1 MTTAITDFIPPLQLR
16 VDNAPRVLMIHALRE
31 TLIDFCE
38 RTQYWR
44 YECDD
49 LLTAAV
55 SGTVIRE
62 YALDVPVQTDVVSI
76 RSITFNSNKPVAEQS
91 MDWLDRNDPGW
102 RSLTGNPD
110 YYVLRDPGTI
120 LLSREPSAAGLAI
133 SAVVC
138 LKPSHDAL
146 TVGDILLTQCRAAIA
161 AGAAANLKKMTGK
174 PWSDLPG
181 AQMNGTEYEA
191 AVEFKGAFARD
202 AYTTRR
208 KVRAVAQFM

>member
-1 MTTAITDFIPPLQLR
+1 MTKAITDFIPQVQLH
-16 VDNAPRVLMIHALRE
+16 VDNAPRVLMIDALRE

-38 RTQYWR
+38 RTRYWR

-49 LLTAAV
+49 LLTASV
-55 SGTVIRE
+55 GGSVIRE
-62 YALDVPVQTDVVSI
+62 YALDIPVQTEVVSI
-76 RSITFNSNKPVAEQS
+76 RSITFDGNKPVLEQS
-91 MDWLDRNDPGW
+91 MDYLDRDDPGW

-120 LLSREPSAAGLAI
+120 LLSREPSAADLTI

-138 LKPSHDAL
+138 LKPSYDAL
-146 TVGDILLTQCRAAIA
+146 TVDDILLTQCRAAIA
-161 AGAAANLKKMTGK
+161 AGASARLKKMTGK

-181 AQMNGTEYEA
+181 AQMLSNEYEA
-191 AVEFKGAFARD
+191 AVADKSAFARG

-208 KVRAVAQFM
+208 KVRVRPQFM